1 MKRLAHRHSEPL
13 RDEEISS
20 MDPNFDFDSLPQ
32 YLVYGA
38 LGVILLSVT
47 ILTTIQIVCLR
58 MSIAICGIQQ
68 RGFCYC
74 GLVLLLSLIVG
85 SCFSISG
92 HLFIGD
98 GSTVATAILGLIG
111 TVVTMAILLNT
122 GMFRALLAYL
132 VQSLSA
138 ALCSVIYLALL
149 IFAITILAP
158 PQLYEDLA
166 AQYVERDAVQVNDK
180 LETVSAVSQSDSSEE
195 GPSDNAV
202 DRLDDLLR
210 SLNLPS
216 LSPSGNTHDGSETSL
231 TSGPKE
237 QSHSGRAPGWK
248 ELPKNLGSGP
258 FGFENAVKTN
268 PYSEGAA
275 EKNAAKKEWSW

>member
-1 MKRLAHRHSEPL
+1 
-13 RDEEISS
+13 
-20 MDPNFDFDSLPQ
+20 MDPNFDLNSLPQ

-38 LGVILLSVT
+38 LGVILLSVP

-85 SCFSISG
+85 GCFSVSG

-111 TVVTMAILLNT
+111 TVTTMAILLNT

-138 ALCSVIYLALL
+138 ALCTALYLALL

-158 PQLYEDLA
+158 PQLFEDLA
-166 AQYVERDAVQVNDK
+166 AQFVERDAIQENDK
-180 LETVSAVSQSDSSEE
+180 LEIVSAMIQSDSSEE
-195 GPSDNAV
+195 ESADNAV

-216 LSPSGNTHDGSETSL
+216 LSPSSDPHEGAANSL
-231 TSGPKE
+231 TSEPKE
-237 QSHSGRAPGWK
+237 QSHGGRAPGWK
-248 ELPKNLGSGP
+248 ELPKNLGSGS

-275 EKNAAKKEWSW
+275 EKNQAKKEWSW